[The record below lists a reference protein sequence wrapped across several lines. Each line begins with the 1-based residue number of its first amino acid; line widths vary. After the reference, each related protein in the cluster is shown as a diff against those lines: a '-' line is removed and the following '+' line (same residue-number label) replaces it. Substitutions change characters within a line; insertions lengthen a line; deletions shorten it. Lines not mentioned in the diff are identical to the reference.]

1 MEAREAGVS
10 APPAPETLAWTVWP
24 ARERPWAAVVLLAS
38 LLVLGLLITQATR
51 DRVLGIAAPLFILGS
66 VGSFIARTTYRL
78 TPETIEVKALGVAR
92 TRPWSEMRRATVDR
106 GGVFLSPF
114 TTRSWLEAYRGV
126 RLPFGGNRDRVVAFV
141 ETKLP
146 VAFAGGGP
154 GTGRKPRPRRSH
166 SSPDAR
172 G

>member
-1 MEAREAGVS
+1 MEAREASVS
-10 APPAPETLAWTVWP
+10 APAAPETLTWTVWP

-38 LLVLGLLITQATR
+38 LGVLGLLITQGTG

-66 VGSFIARTTYRL
+66 VGSFIAKTSYRL
-78 TPETIEVKALGVAR
+78 TADAIEVKALGVAR

-114 TTRSWLEAYRGV
+114 LTRSWLEAYRGV
-126 RLPFGGNRDRVVAFV
+126 RLPFGGNRDQVVAFV

-146 VAFAGGGP
+146 VQPDDGRSGSGKRGRARRGAGPPAGG
-154 GTGRKPRPRRSH
+154 
-166 SSPDAR
+166 
-172 G
+172 